1 MKPTRSLIDDLFARP
16 QRFDFFQ
23 AVRLLVLS
31 ALEDTQGGRPKRI
44 AVGEDGPPTSEVVR
58 FRSLVSHSFPVSSIA
73 SLRPSA
79 DGDGHLADHPPEMT
93 VAFFGLTGPSGVLP
107 QHYTQLLIE
116 RVRHKD
122 LSYRD
127 FLDLFHH
134 RLISL
139 FYRAWEKYHFPVGF
153 ERSKLDPDR
162 PSEDLFTRCLYSLI
176 GMGTEGLR
184 ERQAFPSQSLLY
196 FGGLYAN
203 QRACAVSL
211 EAIVSEYFNLP
222 TQVVQ
227 FRGGWLYLPLEQQT
241 SLGGGSGLGMGN
253 NQLGMTA
260 IAGDRVWDVES
271 TFRIRLGP
279 LNYRTFRRLLPSAD
293 MLTPLAQM
301 VRTYVGPELSF
312 EIQPVLRAADV
323 PPCRVGGEDGSNL
336 GWDTWLFT
344 SPPTQDA
351 EDAVFAHEGAP
362 LH

>member
-1 MKPTRSLIDDLFARP
+1 MKSAHSLIDDLFAHP
-16 QRFDFFQ
+16 QRYDFFQ
-23 AVRLLVLS
+23 SVRLLVLS
-31 ALEDTQGGRPKRI
+31 ALEEANDGQPKRV
-44 AVGEDGPPTSEVVR
+44 AVGEDGPPASEVVR

-73 SLRPSA
+73 DIRRNN
-79 DGDGHLADHPPEMT
+79 DGPDAAAEHPPEMT

-107 QHYTQLLIE
+107 HHYTQLLIE

-162 PSEDLFTRCLYSLI
+162 PSEDLFTRSLFSLI

-184 ERQAFPSQSLLY
+184 GRQEFPSHTLLY
-196 FGGLYAN
+196 FGGLYAHE
-203 QRACAVSL
+203 RASAVSL
-211 EAIVSEYFNLP
+211 EAIISEYFNLP
-222 TQVVQ
+222 TEVIP
-227 FRGGWLYLPLEQQT
+227 FRGGWLYLPPEQQT
-241 SLGGGSGLGMGN
+241 SLGGRSGLGMGN
-253 NQLGMTA
+253 NQLGVTA

-312 EIQPVLRAADV
+312 EIQPVLRASEV
-323 PPCRVGGEDGSNL
+323 PPCRVGVADGSNL

-344 SPPTQDA
+344 LPPTRGA

>member
-1 MKPTRSLIDDLFARP
+1 MKPTHSLIDELFSHP

-31 ALEDTQGGRPKRI
+31 ALEDTKGGQSKRI

-73 SLRPSA
+73 GIRRTKDGQGTFA
-79 DGDGHLADHPPEMT
+79 DEPPEMT

-116 RVRHKD
+116 RVRQKD
-122 LSYRD
+122 TSYRD

-184 ERQAFPSQSLLY
+184 GRQKFPSQTLLY
-196 FGGLYAN
+196 FGGLYAHE
-203 QRACAVSL
+203 RPCAVAI
-211 EAIVSEYFNLP
+211 EAVVSEYFNLP
-222 TQVVQ
+222 TEVLQ
-227 FRGGWLYLPLEQQT
+227 FRGGWLYLPPEQQT
-241 SLGGGSGLGMGN
+241 DLGGSNGLGLAN
-253 NQLGMTA
+253 NQLGVTA
-260 IAGDRVWDVES
+260 IAGDRVWDVEN

-279 LNYRTFRRLLPSAD
+279 LDYRTFRRLLPSAD

-323 PPCRVGGEDGSNL
+323 PRCRVGGEDGSNL
-336 GWDTWLFT
+336 GWDTWMFT
-344 SPPTQDA
+344 SPPTEDA

-362 LH
+362 VH